1 MPLSLALDS
10 DADLSNEPGGKG
22 SGNSSRKKKPTAQS
36 AGKDQDECHLVQN
49 FLGQIVELMPL
60 AACVFD
66 TDGQITHFNE
76 IAVDLWGEE
85 PPSSTSH
92 LRFSGFREMTFLD
105 GNLVSA
111 EQSPAAQVLTQGK
124 SVKNFEGY
132 VLDSRGGRLRILVDA
147 NAVHDASGEP
157 CGVLATFQNVSRFAK
172 ANDAMRLLAAIVE
185 SSDDAIISIN
195 LEGIITSWNQG
206 AQRILGYNSE
216 EAIGRSVTM
225 LLPED
230 RQDEEP
236 RILSQIRRGERIDH
250 YETLRRRKDGE
261 LLDISLSVSPIKD
274 DEGNVVGASKIARDI
289 RRLKRVE
296 EELRTANERK
306 NQFLAT
312 LAHELRAPLAPLRSA
327 LDLLNL
333 SGDDPQINAKARAI
347 MDRQVRQMVR
357 LVEDLFDV
365 GRISNGKLILKRA
378 RIDLRDAVRA
388 AIETCLPAIEQ
399 AGHTFNS
406 DLPGTPV
413 PVDADPA
420 RLAQVFCNLINNAV
434 KYTPRGGRIQ
444 IAVHRAGDD
453 KVRITVADNGV
464 GIPADMRSR
473 IFDLF
478 TQLDRPLE
486 RSTEGLG
493 LGLTLTRQLVTIHG
507 GEIDVRSEGSGKGS
521 EFIVD
526 LPLAAG
532 GEHLE
537 ADKVAVSAPAV
548 GCGLR
553 VLVVD
558 DNADSADAL
567 SMMLAGLNNA
577 TRVARDG
584 AAAVEAAGDFLP
596 DVIFM
601 DIEMP
606 RLSGFD
612 ACRRIRERASGA
624 SAFVVALTGRGQ
636 EEDAIRSR
644 DSGFDMHLVK
654 PVEPDDLLA
663 ALDCARRRI
672 YGNS

>member
-1 MPLSLALDS
+1 M
-10 DADLSNEPGGKG
+10 
-22 SGNSSRKKKPTAQS
+22 
-36 AGKDQDECHLVQN
+36 
-49 FLGQIVELMPL
+49 
-60 AACVFD
+60 AACIFD
-66 TDGQITHFNE
+66 TEGRITHFNQR
-76 IAVDLWGEE
+76 AVELWGGE
-85 PPSSTSH
+85 PSSATS
-92 LRFSGFREMTFLD
+92 LSRFSGFREMFLLD
-105 GNLVSA
+105 GSLISA
-111 EQSPAAQVLTQGK
+111 SQAPAAQVLAQGK
-124 SVKNFEGY
+124 PVKNFEGY
-132 VLDSRGGRLRILVDA
+132 VLDPQDGRLRIRIDA
-147 NAVHDASGEP
+147 DAVQDADGET
-157 CGVLATFQNVSRFAK
+157 CGVLATFQNISRFAK

-185 SSDDAIISIN
+185 SSDDAIISKN

-206 AQRILGYNSE
+206 AQRIFGYSSE
-216 EAIGRSVTM
+216 EAIGRSITM
-225 LLPED
+225 LIPED

-236 RILSQIRRGERIDH
+236 RILSRIRQGERIDH
-250 YETLRRRKDGE
+250 FETLRRRKDGE
-261 LLDISLSVSPIKD
+261 LLDISLTVSPIKD
-274 DEGNVVGASKIARDI
+274 DEGNVIGASKIARDI

-296 EELRTANERK
+296 EELRMANEHK

-327 LDLLNL
+327 LDLLEM

-378 RIDLRDAVRA
+378 RIDVRDTVRA

-399 AGHTFNS
+399 AGHTLES
-406 DLPGTPV
+406 DLPATPM

-434 KYTPRGGRIQ
+434 KYTPRGGRIR
-444 IAVHRAGDD
+444 ITVRHAEDD
-453 KVRITVADNGV
+453 KARITVADNGV

-507 GEIDVRSEGSGKGS
+507 GEIDVQSEGAGKGS
-521 EFIVD
+521 EFIVH

-532 GEHLE
+532 VDLLE
-537 ADKVAVSAPAV
+537 SDRPAMPLSPAI

-553 VLVVD
+553 VLIVD

-567 SMMLAGLNNA
+567 SMMLAGLNNV
-577 TRVARDG
+577 TRVAHDG
-584 AAAVEAAGDFLP
+584 AAAVEVAGDFLP
-596 DVIFM
+596 DVILM

-624 SAFVVALTGRGQ
+624 SAFVIALTGRGQ
-636 EEDAIRSR
+636 EEDETCSR
-644 DSGFDMHLVK
+644 ASGFDMHLLK

-672 YGNS
+672 YGDF

>member
-1 MPLSLALDS
+1 MPLSLALETDT
-10 DADLSNEPGGKG
+10 DIRNERGKDRGSNG
-22 SGNSSRKKKPTAQS
+22 SRKKRAKGPS
-36 AGKDQDECHLVQN
+36 AGKDHDECHLVQN
-49 FLGQIVELMPL
+49 CLGQIVELIPL

-66 TDGQITHFNE
+66 TEGRITHFNKKAAE
-76 IAVDLWGEE
+76 LWGEE
-85 PPSSTSH
+85 PSSTTSQST
-92 LRFSGFREMTFLD
+92 FSGFREMLLLD
-105 GNLVSA
+105 GNPIA
-111 EQSPAAQVLTQGK
+111 AAQAPAAQVLAHGK

-132 VLDSRGGRLRILVDA
+132 VLDPQGGRLRIRIDA
-147 NAVHDASGEP
+147 DAVHDESGEI

-185 SSDDAIISIN
+185 SSDDAIISKN
-195 LEGIITSWNQG
+195 LQGIITSWNQG
-206 AQRILGYNSE
+206 AQRIFGYNSE
-216 EAIGRSVTM
+216 EAIGRSITM
-225 LLPED
+225 LIPED
-230 RQDEEP
+230 RRDEEP

-250 YETLRRRKDGE
+250 FETLRRRKDGE
-261 LLDISLSVSPIKD
+261 LLDISLTVSPIKD

-289 RRLKRVE
+289 GRLKRVE

-327 LDLLNL
+327 LDLLEM
-333 SGDDPQINAKARAI
+333 SGDDPQISAKARAI

-357 LVEDLFDV
+357 LVEDLFDI

-378 RIDLRDAVRA
+378 RIDVRDAVRA
-388 AIETCLPAIEQ
+388 AIETCLPAIER
-399 AGHTFNS
+399 AGHTLDS
-406 DLPGTPV
+406 DLPVKPM

-444 IAVHRAGDD
+444 IAVRRVEDD

-464 GIPADMRSR
+464 GIPPDMRSR

-507 GEIDVRSEGSGKGS
+507 GEIDVRSEGAGKGS

-532 GEHLE
+532 MERLE
-537 ADKVAVSAPAV
+537 VDNASPSVASI

-553 VLVVD
+553 VLIVD
-558 DNADSADAL
+558 DNADSAEAL
-567 SMMLAGLNNA
+567 SMMLAGLNNV
-577 TRVARDG
+577 TRVAHDG

-624 SAFVVALTGRGQ
+624 SAFIVALTGRGR
-636 EEDAIRSR
+636 EEDEIRSR
-644 DSGFDMHLVK
+644 ASGFDMHLVK
-654 PVEPDDLLA
+654 PVEPVDLLA

-672 YGNS
+672 YGDS